1 MSCPKGMPFEE
12 CELEILRRAVD
23 NAETSEASKLIANPD
38 IQKIIKEVEDFI
50 RRRKLVCYG
59 GTAINNLLPVDD
71 QFYNLDIELPDY
83 DVYSGDA
90 MNDAIDL
97 ANIYHKM
104 GFDEVEAKAGMHH
117 GTYKVYVNYIPVADI
132 TQVGKEVMRNIVK
145 HSISIAGIKYAPIN
159 YLRMNMYK
167 ELSRPKGDISR
178 WEKVLKRLT
187 LFNKNYP
194 LRGENCK
201 VEMVQRAF
209 EDSKTLTKDDI
220 HKLFYITRDSFINQG
235 LVFFGAYASSLYLK
249 KMKRRDRVR
258 SKNSPDFDVISSTP
272 EMSAEI
278 LKERLHEAGYK
289 KVTIHKKPG
298 ADEII
303 AEHYEVKVGD
313 ETIAFIYKP
322 IECHAYN
329 LIKRDDKKIKI
340 ATIDTMLN
348 LFLAF
353 LFADRGY
360 YNKERIVCMCEYLFR
375 VQQQN
380 RLSQRGVLKRFSIDC
395 YGDPV
400 TIQGLLETRHSKYLE
415 LKKNRNSKEF
425 KSWFLRYR
433 PAEEKAKK
441 TKKKARKQTR
451 KKRKSKKKS
460 STRKRLLKLVGL

>member
-1 MSCPKGMPFEE
+1 MSCTKNMSFEE
-12 CELEILRRAVD
+12 CELEILRKAVD
-23 NAETSEASKLIANPD
+23 NAEISAATKLISNPD
-38 IQKIIKEVEDFI
+38 IQKIIKEVENFI
-50 RRRKLVCYG
+50 RKRKLVCYG

-83 DVYSGDA
+83 DVYSSNA
-90 MNDAIDL
+90 MKDAIDL

-132 TQVGKEVMRNIVK
+132 TQVGPEIMKNMLK
-145 HSISIAGIKYAPIN
+145 FSITIAGIKYAPIN

-194 LRGENCK
+194 LRGKDCK
-201 VEMVQRAF
+201 VEMIQRAF
-209 EDSKTLTKDDI
+209 DENNSLNKDDI
-220 HKLFYITRDSFINQG
+220 KNLFYITRDSFINQG
-235 LVFFGAYASSLYLK
+235 LVFFGAYASSLYVK
-249 KMKRRDRVR
+249 KMRRRDRIR
-258 SKNSPDFDVISSTP
+258 SRNTPDFDVLSTTP

-278 LKERLHEAGYK
+278 LKERLIESGFK
-289 KVTIHKKPG
+289 NISITKKPG

-303 AEHYEVKVGD
+303 APHYEIKVGK

-322 IECHAYN
+322 IECHSFN
-329 LIKRDDKKIKI
+329 IIKRDGKKIKI

-353 LFADRGY
+353 LFADRDY
-360 YNKERIVCMCEYLFR
+360 YNKDRIICMCEYLFR

-380 RLSQRGVLKRFSIDC
+380 RLSQRGVLKRFSVDC
-395 YGDPV
+395 YGNPI
-400 TIQGLLETRHSKYLE
+400 TIQGLLETRHAKYLE
-415 LKKNRNSKEF
+415 LKSNRNSKAF
-425 KSWFLRYR
+425 KKWFLRYR
-433 PAEEKAKK
+433 PAEAKQRKNAKK
-441 TKKKARKQTR
+441 TL
-451 KKRKSKKKS
+451 KKKS
-460 STRKRLLKLVGL
+460 KSKHNSTRKRLLKLIGL

>member
-1 MSCPKGMPFEE
+1 MSCPKGMSFED
-12 CELEILRRAVD
+12 CELEILRKAVD
-23 NAETSEASKLIANPD
+23 NAETSEATKLISNPD
-38 IQKIIKEVEDFI
+38 IQKIISEVEDFI
-50 RRRKLVCYG
+50 RKRKLVCYG

-83 DVYSGDA
+83 DVYSSNAMKDA
-90 MNDAIDL
+90 VDL
-97 ANIYHKM
+97 ANIYYKL
-104 GFDEVEAKAGMHH
+104 GFEEVEAKAGMHH

-132 TQVGKEVMRNIVK
+132 TQVGKEVMKSMMK
-145 HSISIAGIKYAPIN
+145 HTISIAGVKYAPIN

-194 LRGENCK
+194 LRGENCN
-201 VEMVQRAF
+201 VNMVQRAF
-209 EDSKTLTKDDI
+209 EETTNMDADDI
-220 HKLFYITRDSFINQG
+220 KKIYYITRDSFINQG
-235 LVFFGAYASSLYLK
+235 LVFFGSYANSLYLK
-249 KMKRRDRVR
+249 KMKRRERIR
-258 SKNSPDFDVISSTP
+258 TRNIPDFDVLSTTP

-278 LKERLHEAGYK
+278 LKERLQEAGFK
-289 KVTIHKKPG
+289 HITIKQRDG

-303 AEHYEVKVGD
+303 ASHYEVKVNN

-353 LFADRGY
+353 LFADRDY
-360 YNKERIVCMCEYLFR
+360 YDKDRIVCMCEYLFR

-395 YGDPV
+395 YGVPI
-400 TIQGLLETRHSKYLE
+400 TIQGLLETRHAKYLE
-415 LKKNRNSKEF
+415 LKSKRGSKEF
-425 KSWFLRYR
+425 NKWFLRYR
-433 PAEEKAKK
+433 PAEEKKKK
-441 TKKKARKQTR
+441 TNKTRKRKLKIKKKLR
-451 KKRKSKKKS
+451 